1 MRSSRGD
8 LAPRRDAASWAT
20 QGCGRFPAPVLASL
34 RRLLPGLSLIA
45 AASAAVVLTD
55 RSGAKGDMPTVS
67 VLTYSRTSVF
77 EDAYAGFLDEMK
89 ALGHEDGT
97 SMRLVLR
104 DAQLDIGTLN
114 TIVASI
120 AEERP
125 TVVVPM
131 TTMALQ
137 ATIRRIKD
145 RPVVFTLIA
154 SGIAAGAGTSATD
167 HLPNVTGNEV
177 QGDWDGMVRALRAAI
192 PGVRRVGTLF
202 APGEANS
209 VFNRNEWRERLAKE
223 GIELVSAPAD
233 RPTEIPE
240 AADALAA
247 QGVQAITQISDVSSS
262 SGFTSIVRSADRA
275 GIPVF
280 GFATSAVRDGATLAL
295 ARDFRQTGVDG
306 ARLVDRVLRG
316 EDPAR
321 MPFTETTKTVTV
333 VNPDRMRRF
342 GITLPPALLDGATE
356 LREGAGR

>member
-1 MRSSRGD
+1 MIVLSSVRR
-8 LAPRRDAASWAT
+8 LAP
-20 QGCGRFPAPVLASL
+20 G
-34 RRLLPGLSLIA
+34 LLLIA
-45 AASAAVVLTD
+45 AASTAVVLTD
-55 RSGAKGDMPTVS
+55 RSGAKGDVPTVA
-67 VLTYSRTSVF
+67 VVTYSRTSVF
-77 EDAYAGFLDEMK
+77 EDAYAGFVAEMK
-89 ALGHEDGT
+89 ELGYEDGT

-104 DAQLDIGTLN
+104 DAQLDVGTLN
-114 TIVASI
+114 TIVATI

-137 ATIRRIKD
+137 ATIRRVKD

-154 SGIAAGAGTSATD
+154 SGIAAGAGTSATE

-177 QGDWDGMVRALRAAI
+177 QGDWDGMVRTLRAAL
-192 PGVRRVGTLF
+192 PRVRKVGTLF

-209 VFNRNEWRERLAKE
+209 VFNRDQWRARLAKD

-240 AADALAA
+240 AADALIA
-247 QGVQAITQISDVSSS
+247 QGVEAITQISDVSSS

-275 GIPVF
+275 DVPVF

-333 VNPDRMRRF
+333 VNPDRLRRF
-342 GITLPPALLDGATE
+342 GVALPAALLEGATE
-356 LREGAGR
+356 LREAARP

>member
-1 MRSSRGD
+1 MNLPICPLRYSDRP
-8 LAPRRDAASWAT
+8 LIAT
-20 QGCGRFPAPVLASL
+20 L
-34 RRLLPGLSLIA
+34 RRLLLGISLIA
-45 AASAAVVLTD
+45 AASAALVLTD
-55 RSGAKGDMPTVS
+55 RSGAKPGVPTVS

-77 EDAYAGFLDEMK
+77 EDAYAGFIDEMK
-89 ALGHEDGT
+89 ALGHEDGRT
-97 SMRLVLR
+97 MRLVVR
-104 DAQLDIGTLN
+104 DAQLDVGTLN
-114 TIVASI
+114 TIVATI

-154 SGIAAGAGTSATD
+154 SAVAAGAGTSATD

-192 PGVRRVGTLF
+192 PGVRKVGTLF

-209 VFNRNEWRERLAKE
+209 VFNRDQWKARLAKD

-240 AADALAA
+240 SADALVA
-247 QGVQAITQISDVSSS
+247 QGVQAIVQISDVSSS
-262 SGFTSIVRSADRA
+262 SGFGSIVRSGDRA

-295 ARDFRQTGVDG
+295 ARDFRQTGLDG
-306 ARLVDRVLRG
+306 ARLVDRVLKG
-316 EDPAR
+316 EDPAS

-333 VNPDRMRRF
+333 VNPDRLRRF
-342 GITLPPALLDGATE
+342 GITLPASILDGATE
-356 LREGAGR
+356 LREGGSK

>member
-1 MRSSRGD
+1 M
-8 LAPRRDAASWAT
+8 T
-20 QGCGRFPAPVLASL
+20 
-34 RRLLPGLSLIA
+34 LIA

-55 RSGAKGDMPTVS
+55 RSGAKADIPTVA
-67 VLTYSRTSVF
+67 VITYSRTSVF
-77 EDAYAGFLDEMK
+77 EDAYAGFVDEMK
-89 ALGHEDGT
+89 ALGHEDGR

-114 TIVASI
+114 TIVATV

-137 ATIRRIKD
+137 ATIRRIRD

-209 VFNRNEWRERLAKE
+209 VFNRDQWRARLAKD

-247 QGVQAITQISDVSSS
+247 QGVQAIVQISDVSSS

-316 EDPAR
+316 EDPAT

-342 GITLPPALLDGATE
+342 GFSLPTALLEGALE
-356 LREGAGR
+356 LREGARP

>member
-1 MRSSRGD
+1 MLSS
-8 LAPRRDAASWAT
+8 A
-20 QGCGRFPAPVLASL
+20 
-34 RRLLPGLSLIA
+34 RRLVPGILLIA

-55 RSGAKGDMPTVS
+55 RSGAKSDVPTVS
-67 VLTYSRTSVF
+67 VVTYSRTSVF
-77 EDAYAGFLDEMK
+77 EDAYAGFVAEMK
-89 ALGHEDGT
+89 SLGYEDGT
-97 SMRLVLR
+97 TMRLVLR

-114 TIVASI
+114 TIVATI

-154 SGIAAGAGTSATD
+154 SGVAAGAGKSATE

-177 QGDWDGMVRALRAAI
+177 QGDWDGMVRALRAAV
-192 PGVRRVGTLF
+192 PGVRKVGTLF

-209 VFNRNEWRERLAKE
+209 VFNRDEWRARLAKE

-240 AADALAA
+240 AADALVA

-275 GIPVF
+275 AVPVF

-295 ARDFRQTGVDG
+295 ARDFTQTGVDG
-306 ARLVDRVLRG
+306 ARLVARVLRG
-316 EDPAR
+316 EDPAT

-333 VNPDRMRRF
+333 VNPDRLRRF
-342 GITLPPALLDGATE
+342 GIALPPAILEGATE
-356 LREGAGR
+356 LREAARP

>member
-1 MRSSRGD
+1 MLS
-8 LAPRRDAASWAT
+8 
-20 QGCGRFPAPVLASL
+20 SL
-34 RRLLPGLSLIA
+34 RRLVPGILLIA

-55 RSGAKGDMPTVS
+55 RSGAKDDVPTVT
-67 VLTYSRTSVF
+67 VVTYSRTSVF
-77 EDAYAGFLDEMK
+77 EDAYAGFVEEMK
-89 ALGHEDGT
+89 SLGYEDGT
-97 SMRLVLR
+97 TMRLVLR

-114 TIVASI
+114 TIVATI

-137 ATIRRIKD
+137 ATIRRIKE

-154 SGIAAGAGTSATD
+154 SGVAAGAGTSATD

-177 QGDWDGMVRALRAAI
+177 QGDWDGMVRVLRAAI
-192 PGVRRVGTLF
+192 PGVRKVGTLF

-209 VFNRNEWRERLAKE
+209 VFNRDQWRARLATE
-223 GIELVSAPAD
+223 GIELVSAAAD

-262 SGFTSIVRSADRA
+262 SGFTSIVRSADRV
-275 GIPVF
+275 GLPVF

-295 ARDFRQTGVDG
+295 ARDFRQTGIDG
-306 ARLVDRVLRG
+306 ARLVDRVLKG
-316 EDPAR
+316 ADPATI
-321 MPFTETTKTVTV
+321 PFTETTKTVTV
-333 VNPDRMRRF
+333 VNPDRMRRL
-342 GITLPPALLDGATE
+342 GISLPPSLIEGATE
-356 LREGAGR
+356 LREAARP